1 MESQRVRHF
10 HFQRVMRWCVCMC
23 VHFTHFEDTL
33 ENLIHPIPSVDLPAN
48 LCSSRKEGFWRSD
61 SLQLLVHHSIEWN
74 PGGSEH
80 HRMCVLEAE
89 TGLRELGKILFTVVL
104 SLLFPLLRVE
114 GIKVH
119 RHYWPIQGPSCFIPF
134 HHFPLHLG
142 HHPFHSRHPLRCVSP
157 KSLDTNVSLKEA
169 V

>member
-10 HFQRVMRWCVCMC
+10 HFQRVLRWCVCMC

-33 ENLIHPIPSVDLPAN
+33 ENLIYPIPSVDLPAN

-104 SLLFPLLRVE
+104 SPFPSTEGWGHQGTSPLLAYPRTLLFYSISSLSSSS
-114 GIKVH
+114 
-119 RHYWPIQGPSCFIPF
+119 GPPPF
-134 HHFPLHLG
+134 P
-142 HHPFHSRHPLRCVSP
+142 
-157 KSLDTNVSLKEA
+157 
-169 V
+169 